1 MGGTHAGARGKPV
14 DDSSAKHIDGKPVD
28 CVLRAYF
35 FLNRSARHIDGKPV
49 GDGSAKHI
57 DGKPVDCALRAYL
70 FFKTLR
76 QAP

>member
-14 DDSSAKHIDGKPVD
+14 DDSSAKHIDGTPVD
-28 CVLRAYF
+28 CSLRAYF

-57 DGKPVDCALRAYL
+57 DAHL
-70 FFKTLR
+70 FF
-76 QAP
+76 